1 MARTDTTKQS
11 NGAQERG
18 AGQTSVDEIAAL
30 DHAHLRREALAK
42 RADVGRSRRE
52 GRPLV
57 KRLLAVAMWLLAELN
72 AFRPMRVWTV
82 YTKRHG
88 PLMAAGTAY
97 RMFFSIAA
105 LLVAGFS
112 IFGLIAAGNKEL
124 QDMVVNTV
132 ARSTPG
138 LIQTEPNGQGLA
150 TPEQLFNNTR
160 GFGWTLAIS
169 TATMLITALG
179 WIKGIREG
187 MRGVFGLA
195 TVELNPV
202 VAKLRDLGVL
212 VLMGIGLILTS
223 AVGFVAGAAL
233 EWIMN
238 FLGVAST
245 LGQVAGR
252 IVSILVMLLLDML
265 VAMVLFRLASSI
277 TMPKRALWEAALIAG
292 GGATLLRFFSSQ
304 LLGGVGEG
312 NELLA
317 PFAVI
322 LGLFVWFFLLSQVY
336 LIAAG
341 WGAVRTADV
350 EAAKHAA
357 GGARL
362 TLRQRA
368 ALKKAQSAPEHD
380 AGWTP

>member
-1 MARTDTTKQS
+1 MRQT
-11 NGAQERG
+11 NGSAVRG
-18 AGQTSVDEIAAL
+18 AHAGGTGQTSVEGIPAL
-30 DHAHLRREALAK
+30 DRAFVRREALSK
-42 RADVGRSRRE
+42 RADVGQARRE
-52 GRPLV
+52 GQPLLQ
-57 KRLLAVAMWLLAELN
+57 RTLAVAKWLVAELN

-82 YTKRHG
+82 YSKRHG

-124 QDMVVNTV
+124 QDLVVDTV

-138 LIQTEPNGQGLA
+138 LIATDTQPGLA
-150 TPEQLFNNTR
+150 TAEELFDNSSS
-160 GFGWTLAIS
+160 FGWALAIS

-195 TVELNPV
+195 TVEMNPV
-202 VAKLRDLGVL
+202 VAKARDLGIL
-212 VLMGIGLILTS
+212 VLMGIGLVLTS

-233 EWIMN
+233 DWILN
-238 FLGVAST
+238 LLGIASVF
-245 LGQVAGR
+245 GQFATRV
-252 IVSILVMLLLDML
+252 VSLLVMLLLDML
-265 VAMVLFRLASSI
+265 VAVVLFRLASSI
-277 TMPKRALWEAALIAG
+277 NMPQRALWEAALIAG
-292 GGATLLRFFSSQ
+292 GGATVLRFFSSQ
-304 LLGGVGEG
+304 LLGSVGQG
-312 NELLA
+312 NDLLA

-336 LIAAG
+336 LIAAS
-341 WGAVRTADV
+341 WGAVRTGDI
-350 EAAKHAA
+350 EAAEAAA

-380 AGWTP
+380 AGWAP